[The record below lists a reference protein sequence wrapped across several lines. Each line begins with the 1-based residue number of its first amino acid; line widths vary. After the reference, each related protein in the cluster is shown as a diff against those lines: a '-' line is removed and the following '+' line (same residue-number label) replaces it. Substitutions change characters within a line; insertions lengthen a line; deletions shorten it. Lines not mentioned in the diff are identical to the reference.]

1 MEDKRLNWLN
11 ITQNAINFI
20 EDNLLEDITIEDVSN
35 HIFVSSEH
43 FQKVFFII
51 TGFSISEY
59 IRNRRL
65 SLAAWE
71 LQSTN
76 QKVID
81 IALKYGYDTP
91 ESFSKAFSRFHG
103 INPSKVSA
111 DTEKLRSFYP
121 LTIEINI
128 RGGFV
133 VSRKL
138 IPNVE
143 KLYENG
149 GENYMFCSCMRS
161 AMKALN
167 ENPEFD
173 YAFFVGVTG
182 DLFSQ
187 TWWREPMWRYN
198 DSYSSVCH
206 HTEEPIRAAFDACGY
221 EYEYICEEEIKRN
234 KAKYIK
240 RIVESIDKGYPVLT
254 FGIVGPP
261 ICSIIFGYDENGDI
275 LIGWSQFTDEPKE
288 DNPSDLVATE
298 NYFSKRNGLDESE
311 GLIFFGKK
319 KVTPTIADSLSK
331 SLQAIPSLAFMKQ
344 TDELLFG
351 EKAFEGWE
359 ASLLA
364 DEYFE
369 NEGMLSEPLDTYG
382 SCMVLIGS
390 NMYAVQSYLDR
401 ALVLLPDMKEYIEQ
415 LKEAYLKQAQAL
427 DKLVEFQGGFF
438 FEADRS
444 RLLSR
449 DFRLEL
455 AKHVNIVKRCYIDA
469 ANIIKEK

>member
-1 MEDKRLNWLN
+1 MDWINS
-11 ITQNAINFI
+11 TQNAINFI
-20 EDNLLEDITIEDVSN
+20 EDNLLENITVDDVSN

-43 FQKVFFII
+43 FQKVFYII

-65 SLAAWE
+65 SLASQE
-71 LQSTN
+71 LLSTD

-103 INPSKVSA
+103 IAPSKVGE
-111 DTEKLRSFYP
+111 DTAKLKSFYP
-121 LTIEINI
+121 LAIQINI
-128 RGGFV
+128 KGGFV

-149 GENYMFCSCMRS
+149 AENYMFCSCMRS
-161 AMKALN
+161 AMAALN
-167 ENPEFD
+167 ESKEFD
-173 YAFFVGVTG
+173 YVFFAGVTG

-198 DSYSSVCH
+198 DSYSTVCH
-206 HTEEPIRAAFDACGY
+206 HTQQPIRAAFDACGY
-221 EYEYICEEEIKRN
+221 EYEYVCEKEIKRN
-234 KAKYIK
+234 KAEYIK
-240 RIVESIDKGYPVLT
+240 KIVESIDKGYPVLT

-261 ICSIIFGYDENGDI
+261 ICSIIFGYDENGDV

-288 DNPSDLVATE
+288 DNPSDLIVAE

-319 KVTPTIADSLSK
+319 KTAPTLAESLK
-331 SLQAIPSLAFMKQ
+331 ESLLRIPSLTFMEQ
-344 TDELLFG
+344 SSELLFG
-351 EKAFEGWE
+351 KKAFEEWE

-364 DEYFE
+364 DEYFQ
-369 NEGMLSEPLDTYG
+369 NEDMLFEPLDTYG
-382 SCMVLIGS
+382 SCMVLVGS
-390 NMYAVQSYLDR
+390 NMFIMQSYLDR
-401 ALVLLPDMKEYIEQ
+401 VLNLCPSMKECVEQ
-415 LKEAYLKQAQAL
+415 LKEAYLKEAQAL

-444 RLLSR
+444 RLLDR
-449 DFRLEL
+449 EFRLKL
-455 AKHVNIVKRCYIDA
+455 AKHVNEVKKCYLNAAKIMIDWY
-469 ANIIKEK
+469 